1 MPAQGAFVLSGI
13 GRLVTN
19 DPELG
24 AGVLGE
30 LTDAAVVVQDGRVAW
45 VGASSDAPAVD
56 RLIDVGG
63 RAVVP
68 GFVDAHTHLVFAGE
82 RVEEFEARMAGQPW
96 SAGGI
101 AATVGATRAA
111 SREELIRRVE
121 HLGSELLSQGTTT
134 VEVKTGYGL
143 DVAHEVRLLEV
154 ARTVTEERTFLG
166 AHVVPPEF
174 AHDRDGYVRLVAGAM
189 LEEAAPLARWVDAFC
204 EAGAFDVEECRTVL
218 LAGAAHGLGLRLHAN
233 QLGWSPGIQLACELG
248 AASVDHC
255 THLRPA
261 DIDALASSGT
271 VATLVPGAEFST
283 RSPYAPARSLLDAG
297 VTVALATDCN
307 PGTSYT
313 TSMPF
318 VIALAVREL
327 HLSPAEALWAATAGG
342 AASLQRNDVGRLRP
356 GARADLVVLDAPH
369 PAHLAYRPGVP
380 LAWLVV
386 KDGKVVA
393 GSG

>member
-24 AGVLGE
+24 AGILGE

-45 VGASSDAPAVD
+45 VGASRGAPAVD

-134 VEVKTGYGL
+134 VEVKSGYGL